1 MNVAKER
8 QEKSN
13 IEMVTSSDVVLFSF
27 KLIKILLTPIAL
39 TNFLKLGH
47 VYQFEITTHMV
58 FNIL

>member
-13 IEMVTSSDVVLFSF
+13 IEMVTSSDAVLFSF

-39 TNFLKLGH
+39 SNFLQLRH
-47 VYQFEITTHMV
+47 VYQFEITTYMV

>member
-13 IEMVTSSDVVLFSF
+13 IEMVTSSDAVLFSF
-27 KLIKILLTPIAL
+27 NLIKILLTPIAL
-39 TNFLKLGH
+39 ANFLQLGH